1 MSELRPLAAVR
12 DENWGCWYL
21 WPRRAERMG
30 TMNKFLGT
38 RGSRMSLVQR
48 VEILNGVRDPRTP
61 KSTLV
66 SLRVVSLG

>member
-1 MSELRPLAAVR
+1 
-12 DENWGCWYL
+12 
-21 WPRRAERMG
+21 MG